1 MAKRHG
7 RPSLVHLCAGLLA
20 AGLGAGAV
28 VGALVAAGTAGA
40 QAKEV
45 KVAMIAP
52 MSGPWARQGKLM
64 QLGADMAIDDINAQG
79 GIKALAGAKLRL
91 VVLDAGDSAE
101 KAKNAAQRLVAQE
114 PDVVGGTG
122 AWLSS
127 FTLAVTEVT
136 ERARIPWL
144 TLSYSDLITERGFEY
159 VFQTSPT
166 AGTQAKN
173 ALPALLDLAEKATGK
188 RPTTVGIIS
197 DNTASPISF
206 MKPMRE
212 GGLEKLG
219 LKLVVD
225 EIFTPP
231 LSDATPLVQKV
242 RSARPEVLLMLPTSV
257 PDDSLVLQK
266 LKEFGL
272 TRDRLPVVGNGA
284 HLGSPDLLNTVGKEL
299 LEGMMTIVANW
310 PIKGQEEI
318 MQRFRKRTNEP
329 FMTQDS
335 ICTYG
340 DMWIFK
346 EALEKA
352 GAADRAKVSDALRA
366 MDTTTGPAR
375 YFAGGRVKFEKNGR
389 RAEAP
394 VVVIQWQGGE
404 PLTVYPLEGAFAPAR
419 WSKR

>member
-7 RPSLVHLCAGLLA
+7 RPSLVHLCAGLVA
-20 AGLGAGAV
+20 AGLGAGA

-272 TRDRLPVVGNGA
+272 ARDRLPVVGNGA

-318 MQRFRKRTNEP
+318 MQRFKKRTNEP

>member
-7 RPSLVHLCAGLLA
+7 RPSLVHLCAGLVA
-20 AGLGAGAV
+20 AGLGAGA

-318 MQRFRKRTNEP
+318 MQRFKKRTNEP